1 MSLPGSSHFL
11 LLNSA
16 FLPLDVIVFRILSV
30 VLFVKRG
37 GEEMNAVQTF
47 KLTKNFDGL
56 IAVNGIDL
64 EIKKGELFSLLGPNG
79 AGKTTTIRMLC
90 CLLKPTKGTASILG
104 HDVVKTPFAVKR
116 FIGVSPQDTI
126 LSERLNC
133 WENLALIGKAHGLS
147 SDEVKGRSE
156 ELLETMGLMERSKD
170 QVRKFSGG
178 MKRRLSIAMAL
189 VSDPQVL
196 FLDEPT
202 LGLDPQARRNI
213 WEYIATLK
221 GKKTILLT
229 THYMEEAD
237 SLSDRIGII
246 DEGRVVA
253 LGTSQ
258 ELKTQFFEMQSM
270 VVSTED
276 LTAEVVEDLQ
286 SKYSRLEMT
295 KGRLK
300 IYHKD
305 LDFKGIVD
313 YLHSR
318 GVTVYSAAL
327 EQPTLEDVFIQI
339 TGKKL
344 RD

>member
-1 MSLPGSSHFL
+1 
-11 LLNSA
+11 
-16 FLPLDVIVFRILSV
+16 VLS
-30 VLFVKRG
+30 FAKDG

-47 KLTKNFDGL
+47 KLTKQFDGL
-56 IAVNGIDL
+56 VAVNGVDL

-104 HDVVKTPFAVKR
+104 YDVVKTPFAVKKL
-116 FIGVSPQDTI
+116 IGVSPQETI

-133 WENLALIGKAHGLS
+133 WENLALIGKVHGLS
-147 SDEVKGRSE
+147 SNQVRRRSQ

-189 VSDPQVL
+189 ISDPQVL

-202 LGLDPQARRNI
+202 LGLDPQARRAI
-213 WEYIATLK
+213 WDYIAGLK

-246 DEGRVVA
+246 DEGRVAA

-258 ELKTQFFEMQSM
+258 ELKTNTFGMRNM
-270 VVSTED
+270 VVSTEN
-276 LTAEVVEDLQ
+276 LTAETIAELH
-286 SKYSRLEMT
+286 SKYSRVAMT
-295 KGRLK
+295 KGQLK
-300 IYHKD
+300 ISNKD
-305 LDFKGIVD
+305 LDFKEIVD

-318 GVTVYSAAL
+318 GVAVYSATL

>member
-1 MSLPGSSHFL
+1 
-11 LLNSA
+11 
-16 FLPLDVIVFRILSV
+16 
-30 VLFVKRG
+30 
-37 GEEMNAVQTF
+37 MNAVQTF
-47 KLTKNFDGL
+47 KLTKEFDGL
-56 IAVNGIDL
+56 LAVNGVDL

-90 CLLKPTKGTASILG
+90 CLLKPSKGTAAIMG
-104 HDVVKTPFAVKR
+104 YDVVKTPFAVKNL
-116 FIGVSPQDTI
+116 IGVSPQDTI

-133 WENLALIGKAHGLS
+133 WENLALIGKVHGLS
-147 SDEVKGRSE
+147 SDRVVRRSK

-189 VSDPQVL
+189 ISDPQVL

-202 LGLDPQARRNI
+202 LGLDPQARRTI
-213 WEYIATLK
+213 WEYIAQLK

-237 SLSDRIGII
+237 FLSDQIGII

-258 ELKTQFFEMQSM
+258 ELKTGLLEMRSM
-270 VVSTED
+270 VVSTEN
-276 LTAEVVEDLQ
+276 LTAKVMEDLH
-286 SKYSRLEMT
+286 SKYSRLEMV
-295 KGRLK
+295 KEKLR
-300 IYHKD
+300 ISHKD
-305 LDFKGIVD
+305 LDFKEIVD

-318 GVTVYSAAL
+318 GVTVYSATL
-327 EQPTLEDVFIQI
+327 DQPTLEDVFIQI
-339 TGKKL
+339 TGKEL

>member
-1 MSLPGSSHFL
+1 
-11 LLNSA
+11 
-16 FLPLDVIVFRILSV
+16 
-30 VLFVKRG
+30 
-37 GEEMNAVQTF
+37 MNAVQTF
-47 KLTKNFDGL
+47 KLTKEFDSL

-90 CLLKPTKGTASILG
+90 CLLKPTRGTASVLG
-104 HDVVKTPFAVKR
+104 HDVVRVPFAVKKL
-116 FIGVSPQDTI
+116 IGVSPQDTI

-133 WENLALIGKAHGLS
+133 WENLALIGKVHGLS
-147 SDEVKGRSE
+147 SNEVKGRSE
-156 ELLETMGLMERSKD
+156 ELLETMGLMERAKD

-213 WEYIATLK
+213 WEHMAGLK

-237 SLSDRIGII
+237 FLSDRIGII

-253 LGTSQ
+253 LGTPQ
-258 ELKTQFFEMQSM
+258 ELKTNLIEMRSM
-270 VVSTED
+270 VVSTEN
-276 LTAEVVEDLQ
+276 LTAEVLEDLH
-286 SKYSRLEMT
+286 SKYSKVSKS
-295 KGRLK
+295 KGELK
-300 IYHKD
+300 ISHKD

>member
-1 MSLPGSSHFL
+1 
-11 LLNSA
+11 
-16 FLPLDVIVFRILSV
+16 
-30 VLFVKRG
+30 
-37 GEEMNAVQTF
+37 MNAVQTF
-47 KLTKNFDGL
+47 KLTKKFNGL
-56 IAVNGIDL
+56 VAVNGVDL
-64 EIKKGELFSLLGPNG
+64 EINKGELFSLLGPNG

-90 CLLKPTKGTASILG
+90 CLLKPTKGTASVLG
-104 HDVVKTPFAVKR
+104 YDVVKAPFAVKKR
-116 FIGVSPQDTI
+116 IGVSPQDTI

-133 WENLALIGKAHGLS
+133 WENLALIGRVHGLS
-147 SDEVKGRSE
+147 SDEVARRSK
-156 ELLETMGLMERSKD
+156 ELLETMGLMERAKD

-202 LGLDPQARRNI
+202 LGLDPQARRAI
-213 WEYIATLK
+213 WEYIAELK

-237 SLSDRIGII
+237 FLSDRIGII

-258 ELKTQFFEMQSM
+258 ELKTNLFEMRSM
-270 VVSTED
+270 VVSTEN
-276 LTAEVVEDLQ
+276 LTAEVIADLQ
-286 SKYSRLEMT
+286 SKYSRLEKT

>member
-1 MSLPGSSHFL
+1 
-11 LLNSA
+11 
-16 FLPLDVIVFRILSV
+16 
-30 VLFVKRG
+30 
-37 GEEMNAVQTF
+37 MNAVQTF
-47 KLTKNFDGL
+47 KLTKEFDGL
-56 IAVNGIDL
+56 VAVNGVDL
-64 EIKKGELFSLLGPNG
+64 EINKGELFSLLGPNG

-90 CLLKPTKGTASILG
+90 CLLKPTNGTASILG
-104 HDVVKTPFAVKR
+104 YDVVKTPFAVKKL
-116 FIGVSPQDTI
+116 IGVSPQDTI

-133 WENLALIGKAHGLS
+133 WENLALIGKVHGLS
-147 SDEVKGRSE
+147 SNEVTRRSK

-189 VSDPQVL
+189 VSNPQVL

-202 LGLDPQARRNI
+202 SGLDPQARRAI
-213 WEYIATLK
+213 WEYIAALK

-237 SLSDRIGII
+237 FLSDRIGII

-258 ELKTQFFEMQSM
+258 ELKTNLFEMRSM
-270 VVSTED
+270 VVSTEN
-276 LTAEVVEDLQ
+276 LTAEVIADLL
-286 SKYSRLEMT
+286 SKYSRLEKV

-305 LDFKGIVD
+305 LDFKEIVD

>member
-1 MSLPGSSHFL
+1 
-11 LLNSA
+11 
-16 FLPLDVIVFRILSV
+16 
-30 VLFVKRG
+30 
-37 GEEMNAVQTF
+37 MNAVQTS
-47 KLTKNFDGL
+47 KLIKEFNGL
-56 IAVNGIDL
+56 VAVNGVDL

-104 HDVVKTPFAVKR
+104 YDIAKEPFKVKKL
-116 FIGVSPQDTI
+116 IGVSPQDTV

-133 WENLALIGKAHGLS
+133 WENLALIGKVHGLS
-147 SDEVKGRSE
+147 SKEVKRRSK

-178 MKRRLSIAMAL
+178 MKRRLSIIMAL
-189 VSDPQVL
+189 VHEPEVL

-202 LGLDPQARRNI
+202 LGLDPQARRAI
-213 WEYIATLK
+213 WEYIAQLK

-253 LGTSQ
+253 LGTPQ
-258 ELKTQFFEMQSM
+258 ELKTNLLKMRSI
-270 VVSTED
+270 VISAGN
-276 LTAEVVEDLQ
+276 LTAEVMEDLR
-286 SKYSRLEMT
+286 SKYSRVEEVN
-295 KGRLK
+295 GELK
-300 IYHKD
+300 ISHKD
-305 LDFKGIVD
+305 LDFKEIVD

-318 GVTVYSAAL
+318 GITVYSAAL

>member
-1 MSLPGSSHFL
+1 
-11 LLNSA
+11 
-16 FLPLDVIVFRILSV
+16 
-30 VLFVKRG
+30 
-37 GEEMNAVQTF
+37 MNAVQTF
-47 KLTKNFDGL
+47 KLTKEFDGL
-56 IAVNGIDL
+56 VAVDGVDL
-64 EIKKGELFSLLGPNG
+64 EINKGELFSLLGPNG

-90 CLLKPTKGTASILG
+90 CLLKPTRGSAFILG
-104 HDVVKTPFAVKR
+104 HDVVRVPFAVKKL
-116 FIGVSPQDTI
+116 IGVSPQDTT

-133 WENLALIGKAHGLS
+133 WENLALIGKVHGLS
-147 SDEVKGRSE
+147 SDEVTRRSK
-156 ELLETMGLMERSKD
+156 ELLKTMGLMERAKD

-202 LGLDPQARRNI
+202 LGLDPQSRRAI
-213 WEYIATLK
+213 WEYIAELK

-237 SLSDRIGII
+237 FLSERIGII

-253 LGTSQ
+253 LGTPQ
-258 ELKTQFFEMQSM
+258 ELKTNFLEMRSM
-270 VVSTED
+270 VVSTENV
-276 LTAEVVEDLQ
+276 TAEVLEDLRA
-286 SKYSRLEMT
+286 KYSRLEIA

-300 IYHKD
+300 IYHKE
-305 LDFKGIVD
+305 LDFKEIVD

-327 EQPTLEDVFIQI
+327 EQPTLEDAFIQI

>member
-1 MSLPGSSHFL
+1 MLSST
-11 LLNSA
+11 
-16 FLPLDVIVFRILSV
+16 IVRA
-30 VLFVKRG
+30 
-37 GEEMNAVQTF
+37 EMNAVQTI
-47 KLTKNFDGL
+47 KLTKEFDGL
-56 IAVNGIDL
+56 VAVNGVDL
-64 EIKKGELFSLLGPNG
+64 EIKKGELFALLGPNG

-90 CLLKPTKGTASILG
+90 CLLKPTRGTASILG
-104 HDVVKTPFAVKR
+104 YDVVRTPFAVKKL
-116 FIGVSPQDTI
+116 IGVSPQDTI

-133 WENLALIGKAHGLS
+133 WENLALIGGVYGLS
-147 SDEVKGRSE
+147 SDEVKERSQA
-156 ELLETMGLMERSKD
+156 LLKTMGLVERSKD

-202 LGLDPQARRNI
+202 LGLDPQARRAI
-213 WEYIATLK
+213 WEYIAQLK

-237 SLSDRIGII
+237 SLSDRIAII
-246 DEGRVVA
+246 DEGKVVA

-258 ELKTQFFEMQSM
+258 ELKTSVFGMRNM
-270 VVSTED
+270 VVSTGN
-276 LTAEVVEDLQ
+276 LTAEVIADLHN
-286 SKYSRLEMT
+286 KYSRVAISKE
-295 KGRLK
+295 KLK
-300 IYHKD
+300 ISHKD

-318 GVTVYSAAL
+318 GVTVHSAAL

-339 TGKKL
+339 TGKQL
-344 RD
+344 RE

>member
-1 MSLPGSSHFL
+1 M
-11 LLNSA
+11 
-16 FLPLDVIVFRILSV
+16 D
-30 VLFVKRG
+30 
-37 GEEMNAVQTF
+37 AVQTF
-47 KLTKNFDGL
+47 KLTKEFNGL
-56 IAVNGIDL
+56 VAVNGVDL
-64 EIKKGELFSLLGPNG
+64 GIKKGELFSLLGPNG
-79 AGKTTTIRMLC
+79 AGKTTTIKMLC

-104 HDVVKTPFAVKR
+104 YDVAKAPFKVKKL
-116 FIGVSPQDTI
+116 IGVSPQDTV

-133 WENLALIGKAHGLS
+133 WENLSLIGKVHGMS
-147 SDEVKGRSE
+147 SNEAKGRSK

-189 VSDPQVL
+189 VHDPELL

-202 LGLDPQARRNI
+202 LGLDPQARRAV
-213 WEYIATLK
+213 WEYIAGLK
-221 GKKTILLT
+221 GRKTILLT

-253 LGTSQ
+253 LGTSE
-258 ELKTQFFEMQSM
+258 ELKADFLKTRNM
-270 VVSTED
+270 VISAEN
-276 LTAEVVEDLQ
+276 LTAEVMEDLQ
-286 SKYSRLEMT
+286 SKYSGVDEID
-295 KGRLK
+295 GGLK
-300 IYHKD
+300 ISHKD
-305 LDFKGIVD
+305 LDFKETVD

-339 TGKKL
+339 TGKRL

>member
-1 MSLPGSSHFL
+1 
-11 LLNSA
+11 
-16 FLPLDVIVFRILSV
+16 
-30 VLFVKRG
+30 
-37 GEEMNAVQTF
+37 MNAVKTV
-47 KLTKNFDGL
+47 KLTKEFDSL
-56 IAVNGIDL
+56 VAVNGIDL
-64 EIKKGELFSLLGPNG
+64 EINKGELFSLLGPNG

-90 CLLKPTKGTASILG
+90 CLLKPTRGTASILG
-104 HDVVKTPFAVKR
+104 YDVVRTPFAVKKL
-116 FIGVSPQDTI
+116 IGVSPQDTV

-133 WENLALIGKAHGLS
+133 WENLALIGKVHGLS
-147 SDEVKGRSE
+147 SNEVKARSK
-156 ELLETMGLMERSKD
+156 ELLETMGLMERAKD

-189 VSDPQVL
+189 VSNPQVL

-202 LGLDPQARRNI
+202 LGLDPQARRTI
-213 WEYIATLK
+213 WEYMAGLK

-246 DEGRVVA
+246 DEGKVVA
-253 LGTSQ
+253 LGTPQ
-258 ELKTQFFEMQSM
+258 ELKTNTFQMRTM
-270 VVSTED
+270 VVSTGN
-276 LTAEVVEDLQ
+276 LTAEVISDLQ
-286 SKYSRLEMT
+286 QRYSRLEMS

-300 IYHKD
+300 IYHKE
-305 LDFKGIVD
+305 LNFQEIVD

-318 GVTVYSAAL
+318 GVTVYSAGL

>member
-1 MSLPGSSHFL
+1 
-11 LLNSA
+11 
-16 FLPLDVIVFRILSV
+16 
-30 VLFVKRG
+30 
-37 GEEMNAVQTF
+37 MNAVQTF
-47 KLTKNFDGL
+47 KLTKEFDSL
-56 IAVNGIDL
+56 VVVNSVDL
-64 EIKKGELFSLLGPNG
+64 EIRKGELFSLLGPNG

-90 CLLKPTKGTASILG
+90 CLLKPTRGTASILG
-104 HDVVKTPFAVKR
+104 YDVVRAPFGVKKL
-116 FIGVSPQDTI
+116 IGVSPQDTI

-133 WENLALIGKAHGLS
+133 WENLALIGKVHGLS
-147 SDEVKGRSE
+147 SNKVEERSK

-202 LGLDPQARRNI
+202 LGLDPQARRAI
-213 WEYIATLK
+213 WEYIAELK

-237 SLSDRIGII
+237 FLSERIGII

-258 ELKTQFFEMQSM
+258 ELKTNLIEMRSM
-270 VVSTED
+270 VVSTD
-276 LTAEVVEDLQ
+276 NLSAEVIADLQ
-286 SKYSRLEMT
+286 GKYSRLEMA

-305 LDFKGIVD
+305 LDFKEIVD

>member
-1 MSLPGSSHFL
+1 
-11 LLNSA
+11 
-16 FLPLDVIVFRILSV
+16 
-30 VLFVKRG
+30 
-37 GEEMNAVQTF
+37 MNAVQTF
-47 KLTKNFDGL
+47 KLTKQFDSL
-56 IAVNGIDL
+56 VAVNSIDL

-90 CLLKPTKGTASILG
+90 CLLKPTRGTAAILG
-104 HDVVKTPFAVKR
+104 YDVVRSPFAVKKL
-116 FIGVSPQDTI
+116 IGVSPQDTV

-133 WENLALIGKAHGLS
+133 WENLALIGKVHGLR
-147 SDEVKGRSE
+147 SDEVTRRSKE
-156 ELLETMGLMERSKD
+156 MLETMGLMERAKD

-189 VSDPQVL
+189 VSNPQVL

-202 LGLDPQARRNI
+202 LGLDPQARRAI
-213 WEYIATLK
+213 WEYIAGLK

-237 SLSDRIGII
+237 SLSDRVGII
-246 DEGRVVA
+246 DDGKVVA
-253 LGTSQ
+253 LGTPQ
-258 ELKTQFFEMQSM
+258 ELKTKIFQMRCM
-270 VVSTED
+270 VVSTEN
-276 LTAEVVEDLQ
+276 LTAEVIADLRQ
-286 SKYSRLEMT
+286 KYSRLEMS

-300 IYHKD
+300 IYHKE
-305 LDFKGIVD
+305 LNFQEIVD

-318 GVTVYSAAL
+318 GVAVHSAAL

>member
-1 MSLPGSSHFL
+1 
-11 LLNSA
+11 
-16 FLPLDVIVFRILSV
+16 
-30 VLFVKRG
+30 
-37 GEEMNAVQTF
+37 MNAVQTF
-47 KLTKNFDGL
+47 KLTKTFDSL
-56 IAVNGIDL
+56 VAVDGVDL
-64 EIKKGELFSLLGPNG
+64 EIKKGELFSFLGPNG

-90 CLLKPTKGTASILG
+90 CLLKPTRGSASILG
-104 HDVVKTPFAVKR
+104 YDVVKTPFAVKR
-116 FIGVSPQDTI
+116 LIGVSPQETI

-133 WENLALIGKAHGLS
+133 WENLALIGKVHGLGS
-147 SDEVKGRSE
+147 NQVRRRSQ
-156 ELLETMGLMERSKD
+156 ELLETMGLMERAKD

-202 LGLDPQARRNI
+202 LGLDPQARRAI
-213 WEYIATLK
+213 WDYIAGLK

-253 LGTSQ
+253 LGTPE
-258 ELKTQFFEMQSM
+258 ELKTNTFGMRNM
-270 VVSTED
+270 VVSTEH
-276 LTAEVVEDLQ
+276 LTAEVIVDLHNR
-286 SKYSRLEMT
+286 YSRVAVT
-295 KGRLK
+295 KGQLK
-300 IYHKD
+300 ISDKN
-305 LDFKGIVD
+305 LDFKEIVD

-318 GVTVYSAAL
+318 GVTVYSATL

-344 RD
+344 RE

>member
-1 MSLPGSSHFL
+1 
-11 LLNSA
+11 
-16 FLPLDVIVFRILSV
+16 
-30 VLFVKRG
+30 
-37 GEEMNAVQTF
+37 MNAVQTF
-47 KLTKNFDGL
+47 KLIKEFNGL
-56 IAVNGIDL
+56 VAVNGVDL

-104 HDVVKTPFAVKR
+104 YDIAKEPFKVKKL
-116 FIGVSPQDTI
+116 IGVSPQDTV

-133 WENLALIGKAHGLS
+133 WENLALIGKVHGLS
-147 SDEVKGRSE
+147 SNEVKGRSK

-189 VSDPQVL
+189 VHDPEVL

-202 LGLDPQARRNI
+202 LGLDPQARRAI
-213 WEYIATLK
+213 WEYIADLK

-258 ELKTQFFEMQSM
+258 ELKTNLLKTRSM
-270 VVSTED
+270 VVSAEN
-276 LTAEVVEDLQ
+276 LTAEVIADLQ
-286 SKYSRLEMT
+286 SKYSRVEEVN
-295 KGRLK
+295 GELK
-300 IYHKD
+300 ISHKD
-305 LDFKGIVD
+305 LDFKEIVD

-318 GVTVYSAAL
+318 GVTIYSAAL

>member
-1 MSLPGSSHFL
+1 
-11 LLNSA
+11 
-16 FLPLDVIVFRILSV
+16 
-30 VLFVKRG
+30 
-37 GEEMNAVQTF
+37 MNAVQTF
-47 KLTKNFDGL
+47 KLTKEFDSL
-56 IAVNGIDL
+56 VAVNGINL

-90 CLLKPTKGTASILG
+90 CLLKPTRGTASVLG
-104 HDVVKTPFAVKR
+104 HDIVKTPLAVKNL
-116 FIGVSPQDTI
+116 IGVSPQDTI

-133 WENLALIGKAHGLS
+133 WENLALIGKVHGLS
-147 SDEVKGRSE
+147 SDKVKERSKG
-156 ELLETMGLMERSKD
+156 LLETMGLMERSKD

-202 LGLDPQARRNI
+202 LGLDPQARRAI
-213 WEYIATLK
+213 WEYIAGLK

-246 DEGRVVA
+246 DEGKVVA

-258 ELKTQFFEMQSM
+258 ELKTKIFQMRSM
-270 VVSTED
+270 VVSTD
-276 LTAEVVEDLQ
+276 NITAQVLEHLH
-286 SKYSRLEMT
+286 SKYSRVAMS
-295 KGRLK
+295 KGEVK
-300 IYHKD
+300 ISHKD
-305 LDFKGIVD
+305 LDFKEIVN
-313 YLHSR
+313 YLHSQ

-327 EQPTLEDVFIQI
+327 EQPTLEDVFIQM

>member
-1 MSLPGSSHFL
+1 
-11 LLNSA
+11 
-16 FLPLDVIVFRILSV
+16 
-30 VLFVKRG
+30 
-37 GEEMNAVQTF
+37 MNAMQTF
-47 KLTKNFDGL
+47 KLTKEFNGL
-56 IAVNGIDL
+56 VAVNGIDL

-90 CLLKPTKGTASILG
+90 CLLKPTTGTASILG
-104 HDVVKTPFAVKR
+104 YDIAREPFKVKEL
-116 FIGVSPQDTI
+116 IGVSPQDTV

-133 WENLALIGKAHGLS
+133 WENLALIGRVHGLNS
-147 SDEVKGRSE
+147 KEVKGRSK

-189 VSDPQVL
+189 VHEPEVL

-202 LGLDPQARRNI
+202 LGLDPQARRAV
-213 WEYIATLK
+213 WEHIAQLK
-221 GKKTILLT
+221 GQKTILLT

-246 DEGRVVA
+246 DEGSIVA
-253 LGTSQ
+253 LGTSE
-258 ELKTQFFEMQSM
+258 ELKADLFKMRSM
-270 VVSTED
+270 VVSAED
-276 LTAEVVEDLQ
+276 LTAEVIKDLQ
-286 SKYSRLEMT
+286 NKYSKVEEIN
-295 KGRLK
+295 GGVK
-300 IYHKD
+300 ISHKD
-305 LDFKGIVD
+305 LDFKEIVD

-318 GVTVYSAAL
+318 RVTIYSAAL

-339 TGKKL
+339 TGKRL

>member
-1 MSLPGSSHFL
+1 
-11 LLNSA
+11 
-16 FLPLDVIVFRILSV
+16 
-30 VLFVKRG
+30 
-37 GEEMNAVQTF
+37 MNAVQTF
-47 KLTKNFDGL
+47 KLTKNFNGL
-56 IAVNGIDL
+56 VAVNGVDL
-64 EIKKGELFSLLGPNG
+64 EIQQGELFSLLGPNG

-90 CLLKPTKGTASILG
+90 CLLKPTRGTASILG
-104 HDVVKTPFAVKR
+104 YDIAKEPFKVKKL
-116 FIGVSPQDTI
+116 IGVSPQDTV

-133 WENLALIGKAHGLS
+133 WENLALIGKIHGLS
-147 SDEVKGRSE
+147 SDEVKGRSK

-170 QVRKFSGG
+170 QVRRFSGG

-202 LGLDPQARRNI
+202 LGLDPQARRAI
-213 WEYIATLK
+213 WEYIAQLK

-237 SLSDRIGII
+237 FLSERIGII

-258 ELKTQFFEMQSM
+258 ELKTNTLEMRSM
-270 VVSTED
+270 VVTAEN
-276 LTAEVVEDLQ
+276 LTAEVIADLQ

-295 KGRLK
+295 KGKLR
-300 IYHKD
+300 ISHKD
-305 LDFKGIVD
+305 LDFKEIVD

-318 GVTVYSAAL
+318 GVTVYSAVL